1 MGSGS
6 GFDAASKYSADSI
19 EKCRQLTAFLKKR
32 QALEE
37 EYARGLSKPNC
48 ENIPEFFRKTMQVS
62 LSGTD
67 AKGN

>member
-48 ENIPEFFRKTMQVS
+48 ENI
-62 LSGTD
+62 
-67 AKGN
+67 A